1 MQIDE
6 NSRITVLCC
15 RGEAAVSLEPIAHDE
30 VPGEIRSGD
39 VGMILAACGTL
50 PIHVVGRRPGKVID
64 SLLRGR
70 VLVVGDDADLN
81 AVVLRLLRKELLGSV
96 EVAFAAA
103 APTAVTD
110 MYGLP
115 TGAEAVRA
123 ARLAEVDRVPL
134 VRNDAGGVLV
144 GAARLGPVTGTFY
157 VDEERIPGGTARSIE
172 VVPGARKGLAV
183 TVVKK
188 RFLGFGRLPV
198 TYEGRAVEF
207 GILPN
212 SGTVISFDGIVHP
225 REVQQWVFYAH
236 TEPWRLVRG
245 AY

>member
-6 NSRITVLCC
+6 NSHITVLCC
-15 RGEAAVSLEPIAHDE
+15 RGEAPSSLDPLTYDE
-30 VPGEIRSGD
+30 VPAAVRGSE
-39 VGMILAACGTL
+39 VGPILAACGAL
-50 PIHVVGRRPGKVID
+50 PVYVVGPRPGKLID
-64 SLLRGR
+64 PLLRGR

-81 AVVLRLLRKELLGSV
+81 AVVLRLLRKELLGAV
-96 EVAFAAA
+96 EVAYAAA

-123 ARLAEVDRVPL
+123 ARLAEVDRAPL
-134 VRNDAGGVLV
+134 VRHDAGGVLV
-144 GAARLGPVTGTFY
+144 GAARLGPLTGTFY
-157 VDEERIPGGTARSIE
+157 VDEERIPGGSARSVE
-172 VVPGARKGLAV
+172 VVPDARKGLAV

-188 RFLGFGRLPV
+188 HFLGFGRLPV
-198 TYEGRAVEF
+198 TYHGRAVEF

>member
-6 NSRITVLCC
+6 NTPLTVLCC
-15 RGEAAVSLEPIAHDE
+15 RGDAPASPEPVTYDE
-30 VPGEIRSGD
+30 VPAEVRSGEA
-39 VGMILAACGTL
+39 GPILAACGTL
-50 PIHVVGRRPGKVID
+50 PIHVVGRRPGKAID
-64 SLLRGR
+64 PLLRGR

-81 AVVLRLLRKELLGSV
+81 AVVLRLLRRELLGAV
-96 EVAFAAA
+96 EVAYAAVR
-103 APTAVTD
+103 PTAVTD

-115 TGAEAVRA
+115 AGAEAVRA

-157 VDEERIPGGTARSIE
+157 VDEERIPGGSARSIE
-172 VVPGARKGLAV
+172 VVPDARKGLAV

-198 TYEGRAVEF
+198 TYHGRAVEF
-207 GILPN
+207 GILPG

-225 REVQQWVFYAH
+225 REVKQWVFYAH